1 MELKKLRGITE
12 KRIADLGKLGI
23 FSVEDL
29 IGHFP
34 RSYLDLT
41 KQTLLKDCYHNDVVL
56 TSAKVVGLPQS
67 FYYGKRNKYVK
78 AYIEQ
83 EGQIFSVVWF
93 NNPYVEKQLKIGADY
108 LFYGRVQN
116 KYGSSSM
123 TNPSYEL
130 LEKNYR
136 LKGIVPVYTSAGG
149 LQQRSIRAL
158 INSALRIAKPE
169 SAIPEFLIRK
179 YGLMPLGAAYEK
191 VHNPSSIKDMQNAS
205 ERIAAEEYFS
215 LVSAFKF
222 IKGSREQVRIN
233 RYDCTAKKLHEFSER
248 FGFEFTAGQKK
259 AVNEIYA
266 DMNSP
271 LTMNRLLQGDVG
283 SGKTAVAL
291 CAMYVALSS
300 GYQVAMLAPTEV
312 LAKQN
317 YAIIKKFLPEYET
330 VLLTGSLTAKEK
342 RGVKEDV
349 KSGKAKVVV
358 GTHAVIVSDVEFKNL
373 NLCVCDE
380 QHRFGVSQRNSL
392 VEKGGIPDVLV
403 MSATPIPRTI
413 SLIFYGDLDISTI
426 PDKPKARAEIVTGIV
441 PERKYGDM
449 LDFVKGECE
458 AGRQAYFIC
467 PLIEGDEEASS
478 MSATE
483 LYDELSQKLPDLRLK
498 LLHGKMKDK
507 EKEAVM
513 NSFKAGE
520 ADVLVSTTVIEV
532 GIDVPNAT
540 VMVIYNA
547 ERFGLSQLHQLR
559 GRVGRSDK
567 KSYCFLLVG
576 TDNEKSIERLKIL
589 KDNSDGFTISE
600 YDYNLRGSGDF
611 LGVRQSGKFFGDL
624 GALQYPTSVIFFA
637 KQLSDEAFLRGEN
650 MDLLKKIALEKYE
663 KLKDVTL
670 N

>member
-136 LKGIVPVYTSAGG
+136 LKGIVPVYTAAGG

-205 ERIAAEEYFS
+205 ERIAAEEYLS

-222 IKGSREQVRIN
+222 IKVDRFLDDIN
-233 RYDCTAKKLHEFSER
+233 RSGCFDTE
-248 FGFEFTAGQKK
+248 
-259 AVNEIYA
+259 
-266 DMNSP
+266 DMDGVTPNFH
-271 LTMNRLLQGDVG
+271 M
-283 SGKTAVAL
+283 
-291 CAMYVALSS
+291 
-300 GYQVAMLAPTEV
+300 V
-312 LAKQN
+312 LA
-317 YAIIKKFLPEYET
+317 
-330 VLLTGSLTAKEK
+330 
-342 RGVKEDV
+342 
-349 KSGKAKVVV
+349 
-358 GTHAVIVSDVEFKNL
+358 SD
-373 NLCVCDE
+373 C
-380 QHRFGVSQRNSL
+380 
-392 VEKGGIPDVLV
+392 P
-403 MSATPIPRTI
+403 
-413 SLIFYGDLDISTI
+413 LDI
-426 PDKPKARAEIVTGIV
+426 E
-441 PERKYGDM
+441 EC
-449 LDFVKGECE
+449 LDG
-458 AGRQAYFIC
+458 
-467 PLIEGDEEASS
+467 
-478 MSATE
+478 
-483 LYDELSQKLPDLRLK
+483 
-498 LLHGKMKDK
+498 
-507 EKEAVM
+507 
-513 NSFKAGE
+513 
-520 ADVLVSTTVIEV
+520 
-532 GIDVPNAT
+532 
-540 VMVIYNA
+540 
-547 ERFGLSQLHQLR
+547 
-559 GRVGRSDK
+559 
-567 KSYCFLLVG
+567 
-576 TDNEKSIERLKIL
+576 
-589 KDNSDGFTISE
+589 
-600 YDYNLRGSGDF
+600 
-611 LGVRQSGKFFGDL
+611 
-624 GALQYPTSVIFFA
+624 
-637 KQLSDEAFLRGEN
+637 
-650 MDLLKKIALEKYE
+650 
-663 KLKDVTL
+663 
-670 N
+670 

>member
-34 RSYLDLT
+34 RGYLDLT

-56 TSAKVVGLPQS
+56 TAAKVVGIPQS

-83 EGQIFSVVWF
+83 DGQIFSVIWF
-93 NNPYVEKQLKIGADY
+93 NNPYVEKQLKVGAEY

-116 KYGSSSM
+116 KYGSCSM

-136 LKGIVPVYTSAGG
+136 LKGIVPVYAVKGA
-149 LQQRSIRAL
+149 LMQRSIRAS
-158 INSALRIAKPE
+158 INSALKVARPE
-169 SAIPEFLIRK
+169 SAIPDFLIRK
-179 YGLMPLGAAYEK
+179 YGLMPLDLAYAK
-191 VHNPSSIKDMQNAS
+191 VHNPSSMSDMRNAS

-222 IKGSREQVRIN
+222 IKGSREQVRVN
-233 RYDCTAKKLHEFSER
+233 RYDCPAKKLNEFSSR

-259 AVNEIYA
+259 AVNEIFA

-271 LTMNRLLQGDVG
+271 TTMNRLLQGDVG

-300 GYQVAMLAPTEV
+300 GYQAAMLAPTEV

-317 YAIIKKFLPEYET
+317 YAIIKKFLPEYEA

-342 RGVKEDV
+342 RGVKEDI
-349 KSGKAKVVV
+349 KSGKARVVV

-392 VEKGGIPDVLV
+392 VEKGGVPDVLV

-426 PDKPKARAEIVTGIV
+426 PDKPKARVEIVTGIV
-441 PERKYGDM
+441 PERKYDDM
-449 LDFVKGECE
+449 LDFVKSECE

-467 PLIEGDEEASS
+467 PLIEGDEEASF
-478 MSATE
+478 MSVNE
-483 LYDELSQKLPDLRLK
+483 LYDELTEKLPSLRLK

-513 NSFKAGE
+513 NSFKDGE
-520 ADVLVSTTVIEV
+520 ADILVSTTVIEV

-576 TDNEKSIERLKIL
+576 TDNEKSMERLKIL

-611 LGVRQSGKFFGDL
+611 LGVRQSGKFLGEL

-637 KQLSDEAFLRGEN
+637 KQMSDEAFLRGEN